1 MKTFTFRDYYNNE
14 VELAFDASPFSS
26 RPGHV
31 WVICRFQ
38 KQWLLTRHP
47 RRGLEFPG
55 GKVEAGET
63 AEQAA
68 EREVWEETG
77 GIVEHITQ
85 IGQYKVKGRAETIV
99 KNVYFADVHK
109 IEGKSDY
116 METMGPVRIRYL
128 PRNPGG
134 NYSFI
139 MKDDVLPKA
148 LQQIKERKLIGPSDG
163 FSD

>member
-14 VELAFDASPFSS
+14 VELSFSKEPFSH

-31 WVICRFQ
+31 WVICRYE

-55 GKVEAGET
+55 GKVEAGESP
-63 AEQAA
+63 EEAA
-68 EREVWEETG
+68 KREVWEETG
-77 GIVEHITQ
+77 GIVNHITQ
-85 IGQYKVKGRAETIV
+85 LGQYKVKGRAETIV
-99 KNVYFADVHK
+99 KNVYFADVQQ
-109 IEGKSDY
+109 IQIREDY
-116 METMGPVRIRYL
+116 LETMGPVQLQQL
-128 PRNPGG
+128 PREPDK

-148 LQQIKERKLIGPSDG
+148 LHQIKKRKLTALSD
-163 FSD
+163 

>member
-14 VELAFDASPFSS
+14 VELSYSKEPFSS

-31 WVICRFQ
+31 WVICRYD
-38 KQWLLTRHP
+38 KQWLLTCHP

-63 AEQAA
+63 AEKAA
-68 EREVWEETG
+68 IREVWEETG
-77 GIVEHITQ
+77 GIVNHITQ

-99 KNVYFADVHK
+99 KNVYFADVQQ
-109 IEGKSDY
+109 IQIRDDY
-116 METMGPVRIRYL
+116 LETMGPVQLKHL
-128 PRNPGG
+128 PREPDK

-148 LQQIKERKLIGPSDG
+148 LQQIRKRKLTSLSD
-163 FSD
+163 